1 MHLQWIEDSE
11 EPCKQNCI
19 LIHCKQS
26 QDPGHPQKG
35 EEDDGS
41 FHYSTRRKNTNIV
54 CVRVILFKTSY
65 KKVFCF
71 KWNFGSLAIN
81 ANALPIEFPKCLAQF
96 FKLSHWT
103 PQT

>member
-1 MHLQWIEDSE
+1 MYLQWIEDSE
-11 EPCKQNCI
+11 EPRKQNRI

-54 CVRVILFKTSY
+54 RVRVNEMILFKPVVRTILFQVEFWIISY
-65 KKVFCF
+65 
-71 KWNFGSLAIN
+71 
-81 ANALPIEFPKCLAQF
+81 ER
-96 FKLSHWT
+96 
-103 PQT
+103 